1 MTEARD
7 LFHDEDFLQKLDMNP
22 YLLCFNNGV
31 IDFKDKIFRR
41 GYPEDY
47 LSKCTNI
54 DYVPLYPA
62 LHQPIIDQ
70 INDFMHKLFPVES
83 LHKYMWEHLAST
95 LIGNCPNQTF
105 NMYIGVGQNGKSVL
119 VNLMEKVLGDYKA
132 VVPLSLITNG
142 RTKIGGVAPEV
153 AALKGIRYAVMQE
166 PSKGDKINE
175 GIMKELTGGDPITAR
190 GLYAKNAVTF
200 RPQLKLVVCSNEF
213 MEIKSQDHGTWRRI
227 RVADFLSLFTE
238 NPVATDPDKPYQY
251 LLDKNIAEK
260 FETWKEIFASML
272 VNLAY
277 QTNGL
282 VVDSP
287 IVMASSNSYRERQDF
302 IAEFI
307 RDKVLVCADHGA
319 ANKISKTELNTE
331 FSLWYQSTYGRG
343 GPSAKDVHA
352 YMDKK
357 FTKITKGGT
366 GWTGCR
372 IKYEAETDMYNMQ
385 VGSDDEVDDPSVGDL

>member
-1 MTEARD
+1 
-7 LFHDEDFLQKLDMNP
+7 
-22 YLLCFNNGV
+22 
-31 IDFKDKIFRR
+31 
-41 GYPEDY
+41 
-47 LSKCTNI
+47 
-54 DYVPLYPA
+54 
-62 LHQPIIDQ
+62 
-70 INDFMHKLFPVES
+70 
-83 LHKYMWEHLAST
+83 MWEHLAST

-227 RVADFLSLFTE
+227 RVVDFLSLFTE

-251 LLDKNIAEK
+251 LLDKNICEK
-260 FETWKEIFASML
+260 FEDWKEVFASML
-272 VNLAY
+272 VNMAY
-277 QTNGL
+277 QTNGM
-282 VVDSP
+282 VVDSQ
-287 IVMASSNSYRERQDF
+287 IVMSSSNSYRERQDF

-307 RDKVLVCADHGA
+307 RDKVLVCSDNCM

-372 IKYEAETDMYNMQ
+372 IKYEAETDMYNTQ
-385 VGSDDEVDDPSVGDL
+385 VGSDDDVDEPSVGDL